1 MKNTDNTLAAV
12 QPTLESVQLNQVIDQ
27 LKQDDSLLMQVYYEY
42 SAENGCDSIYDNDD
56 DSINMIFPNA
66 SDAIRSAFF
75 GDYNHSHAY
84 FALNGYGNLQS
95 FDYLDSDSSPID
107 VSELA
112 QWLIDEDK
120 LSEYDITVTTLE
132 DMLAS
137 IEDNITDDE
146 NALYKLCDYLSISY
160 NDSGDIE
167 NLIGD
172 CMYKLEGTIA
182 DNIQDIYERLIN
194 IINHLNINYQ

>member
-1 MKNTDNTLAAV
+1 MKNTDNTLAAT
-12 QPTLESVQLNQVIDQ
+12 QLTQVQLQEVIEQ
-27 LKQDDSLLMQVYYEY
+27 LKKDDSILMQAYCEY
-42 SAENGCDSIYDNDD
+42 SAANGYESVYDNDE
-56 DSINMIFPNA
+56 DSINMMFENA
-66 SDAIRSAFF
+66 HDALRATFY
-75 GDYNHSHAY
+75 GDYNPAHAY
-84 FALNGYGNLQS
+84 LTFDGSGNLQS
-95 FDYLDSDSSPID
+95 FEYLDSDSSPID

-112 QWLIDEDK
+112 QWLISEDK
-120 LSEYDITVTTLE
+120 LADYDITVTTLD

-160 NDSGDIE
+160 NDSSDIK

-182 DNIQDIYERLIN
+182 DNMQDIYKRLIN
-194 IINHLNINYQ
+194 AIYHLNINYQ